1 MQKVEFVPLMLT
13 DKSDIYSIRI
23 NDDKETELHKFIV
36 LFKDSADA
44 YLNDDFDRILAAI
57 EKIAQNGAL
66 ESFFRIE
73 GKMNDRVCA
82 IPLLIK
88 PRNKKKHG
96 TLRLY
101 CVRVSETLLIVGGG
115 GLKVTD
121 TYEDN
126 SLLLEHVSRLQAI
139 DSQLSSLEKGELKL
153 EDNIMNITIL
163 ID

>member
-13 DKSDIYSIRI
+13 EKSDIYSIRI
-23 NDDKETELHKFIV
+23 NDDKETEFRKFIV
-36 LFKDSADA
+36 LFKDSKDA
-44 YLNDDFDRILAAI
+44 YLKDDFDRILAAI

-66 ESFFRIE
+66 ESFFRYE
-73 GKMNDRVCA
+73 GGINDRVQA

-101 CVRVSETLLIVGGG
+101 CIRISETLVIVGGG

-121 TYEDN
+121 TYEEN
-126 SLLLEHVSRLQAI
+126 SLLLEHVSRLQEI
-139 DSQLSSLEKGELKL
+139 DAQLSSMEKEGIKL
-153 EDNIMNITIL
+153 GDHIMNITIQ

>member
-1 MQKVEFVPLMLT
+1 MLT
-13 DKSDIYSIRI
+13 EKSDIYSIRI
-23 NDDKETELHKFIV
+23 NDDKETELRKFIV
-36 LFKDSADA
+36 LFKDSEDA
-44 YLNDDFDRILAAI
+44 YLKDDLDRILAAI
-57 EKIAQNGAL
+57 EKIAQDGAL

-101 CVRVSETLLIVGGG
+101 CIRVSETLLIIGGG

-121 TYEDN
+121 KYEESN
-126 SLLLEHVSRLQAI
+126 QLIEHVSRLQAI
-139 DSQLSSLEKGELKL
+139 DSQLSSLEKDGLEL
-153 EDNIMNITIL
+153 EDNIMNITIQ